1 MIPASQSAQPVGP
14 DMRVSHYSVV
24 SGPLDDGS
32 SVVLNTTFGTLDRIP
47 GDEANLF
54 DSVRRLDPPV
64 QHAALQSLP
73 AAVREALAA
82 RGHLTDRTEEAGH
95 EFADA
100 ISDALHAATTRLPAF
115 LIVPNLDCNYR
126 CTCCFERPLQ
136 RTIHTASTDI
146 RHHRDNV
153 VMTPALADAAFR
165 AIDAIEADS
174 DRKTEQLVLY
184 GGEPLD
190 RRNLAVV
197 RHIVGEAKRRG
208 KRFSA
213 ISSQGHWP
221 FLLACSVPC
230 APIPRINSGTWWVRL
245 KSTSPKS
252 CGCICSRSMPLA
264 LAGAFPYEPASA
276 TPNAFRRGATVLRH
290 RQCCC
295 TSGYITTSR
304 GAATPDTPSM
314 PGFTAGGWRTKPVPA
329 GMSPAAITR
338 SWSQRWASWPPTAR
352 PHGASLGD
360 AVKSARSHSA
370 PAPAETPHR
379 R

>member
-1 MIPASQSAQPVGP
+1 
-14 DMRVSHYSVV
+14 MRVSHYSVV

-184 GGEPLD
+184 GGAPKPGMTYPVL
-190 RRNLAVV
+190 
-197 RHIVGEAKRRG
+197 
-208 KRFSA
+208 
-213 ISSQGHWP
+213 IS
-221 FLLACSVPC
+221 
-230 APIPRINSGTWWVRL
+230 
-245 KSTSPKS
+245 K
-252 CGCICSRSMPLA
+252 
-264 LAGAFPYEPASA
+264 
-276 TPNAFRRGATVLRH
+276 
-290 RQCCC
+290 
-295 TSGYITTSR
+295 
-304 GAATPDTPSM
+304 D
-314 PGFTAGGWRTKPVPA
+314 
-329 GMSPAAITR
+329 
-338 SWSQRWASWPPTAR
+338 
-352 PHGASLGD
+352 HGASWG
-360 AVKSARSHSA
+360 A
-370 PAPAETPHR
+370 P
-379 R
+379 